1 MNDSGAWRT
10 IREAPAEA
18 NRRIHPESGHH
29 PDAGGRE
36 DQPLQVLIV
45 EDDQLMRDG
54 LLSFI
59 RREGLRAEAVPDG
72 AAGLAVVVV
81 KRPEVVVL
89 DLAMP
94 IMDGYQFM
102 EQLAREM
109 GRGRPKVLVL
119 SGSDRLHLAEARL
132 GADAYI
138 QKPFDPERLRAALR
152 RLVRPVRRATP

>member
-1 MNDSGAWRT
+1 MSELTEWNGFH
-10 IREAPAEA
+10 AESTE
-18 NRRIHPESGHH
+18 R
-29 PDAGGRE
+29 D

-45 EDDQLMRDG
+45 EDDQLVRDG

-59 RREGLRAEAVPDG
+59 RRLGLRVEAVADG

-89 DLAMP
+89 DLLMP
-94 IMDGYQFM
+94 IMDGFQFM

-138 QKPFDPERLRAALR
+138 QKPFDPERLSAALR